1 MKKVS
6 ATKLMETL
14 TDYIYSEVPTSDFE
28 SADDLKAA
36 LMETLEA
43 MVNKVVDEE
52 FDFEDEDDEDA
63 E

>member
-1 MKKVS
+1 MKKVT
-6 ATKLMETL
+6 AINLMETL
-14 TDYIYSEVPTSDFE
+14 TDYIYSEVPTGDFE
-28 SADDLKAA
+28 TADDLKAA

-52 FDFEDEDDEDA
+52 FEFEEEEEDA